1 MALAIAGLGMLHAEI
16 VLRVE
21 RVRRR
26 ITDTPHVDFSSVWT
40 FAGAVLLPPAIAA
53 LVAVVVFTHL
63 WARSWRPQVPVFRHV
78 FSTATIVLACLA
90 ASAVVAAG
98 GQQLPSLV
106 GGGRTLV
113 LLAVAGLV
121 YTTVNSCLVAG
132 AVAVSTPK
140 PDLATALGD
149 WDDVVLEMAT
159 LSLGALAALV
169 LSINPWLVV
178 FVLPPAAGAAP
189 GGAGAPPQGGRE
201 HRPEDRAAQR
211 RGLAHARP
219 NACCTAAA
227 PRTPR
232 AACWCSTWTT
242 SSGST
247 TPTGTSPATRCCRQ
261 WRTRCATRSATGT
274 WSAASAARS
283 SWCCWPPCP
292 EPGRAELDAVAERM
306 RRRVAGLQVEIPT
319 PDGPMT
325 VAGLTVSIGGAVH
338 SRPGEDLR
346 TLLHI
351 ADTALYSAKRAGR
364 NRVRMGLRCPAP
376 AQHAASDSS
385 S

>member
-21 RVRRR
+21 RIRRR

-40 FAGAVLLPPAIAA
+40 FAGALLLPPVIAA

-90 ASAVVAAG
+90 ASAVAAAG
-98 GQQLPSLV
+98 AQQLPSLV

-113 LLAVAGLV
+113 LLTVAGLV
-121 YTTVNSCLVAG
+121 YTTVNSCLVLG

-140 PDLATALGD
+140 PDLATALGG
-149 WDDVVLEMAT
+149 WDDVGLEMAT

-169 LSINPWLVV
+169 LSVNPWLIG
-178 FVLPPAAGAAP
+178 FVLPPLIVLHRAKLVHHLQEAATLDRKTGLLNAAAWHTQAERVLHRSSAEDAP
-189 GGAGAPPQGGRE
+189 RGVLVLDLDHFKRVNDTYGHIAGDQVLQEVAHALSTEVRGRDLIGRFGGEEFVVLLAARPEAGAP
-201 HRPEDRAAQR
+201 
-211 RGLAHARP
+211 
-219 NACCTAAA
+219 
-227 PRTPR
+227 
-232 AACWCSTWTT
+232 
-242 SSGST
+242 
-247 TPTGTSPATRCCRQ
+247 
-261 WRTRCATRSATGT
+261 
-274 WSAASAARS
+274 
-283 SWCCWPPCP
+283 
-292 EPGRAELDAVAERM
+292 ELTAVAERM
-306 RRRVAGLQVEIPT
+306 RRRVAELQIEIPT

-364 NRVRMGLRCPAP
+364 NQVRMGLTLPVP
-376 AQHAASDSS
+376 AQYAASDSS